1 MNTGCDWLRYHALSV
16 KSEEKE
22 CTKQHHFLVHDERV
36 EALTRSIQVK
46 NHWKKDFRAL
56 LKCTDGKMVEK

>member
-1 MNTGCDWLRYHALSV
+1 MSV
-16 KSEEKE
+16 KSKE
-22 CTKQHHFLVHDERV
+22 QEDTKQQYFLVHDERV

-46 NHWKKDFRAL
+46 NQWKKDFRAL